1 MGLSLVHS
9 RGCVGVESP
18 LITVEVHLSGG
29 LPVMHLVGL
38 PETAVRESKDRVRA
52 ACLNSNFRW
61 PQSRITISL
70 GPAELPKE
78 GGGFDLPIAL
88 GILAADNQ
96 VPDTVFGDCEFLG
109 ELSLNGDL
117 RPVRGVLPAA
127 IRARDSNRTLVIPTA
142 NAAEAALV
150 KGGKQ
155 LHGHSLL
162 DIAEWLHGRN
172 ELAECEPDLSCK
184 PPVQPDL
191 CDVIGLPGAK
201 RALEVAAAGCHNILM
216 LGPPGT
222 GKTLL
227 ASRLPGILPPM
238 TESESL
244 EAASLASVSQAGL
257 DHRSWGV
264 RPFRTPH
271 HSCSNVALAG
281 GGSRPRPGEISLAH
295 NGILFLDELPEF
307 GRHALEVLREPLES
321 GRIVISRAA
330 RQATFPARFQLI
342 TAMNPCPC
350 GMAGDNSGRCGC
362 SAEQIQRYRGKIS
375 GPLLDRIDIQVE
387 VMRPDKS
394 ILSEPADDIENS
406 AAVRQRVI
414 RSRDRQLARAG
425 KPNALLDN
433 DELSSYC
440 HIGGE
445 QLGLLEM
452 AAERLFLSP
461 RACHRILKVSRTI
474 ADLDQADDITCEHIA
489 EAIAFRRLQI
499 SQIGA

>member
-1 MGLSLVHS
+1 
-9 RGCVGVESP
+9 
-18 LITVEVHLSGG
+18 
-29 LPVMHLVGL
+29 MHLVGL
-38 PETAVRESKDRVRA
+38 PETAVREAKDRVRA
-52 ACLNSNFRW
+52 ACLNSKFKW
-61 PQSRITISL
+61 PKSRITISL
-70 GPAELPKE
+70 APAELPKE

-88 GILAADNQ
+88 GILAADKQ
-96 VPDTVFGDCEFLG
+96 LPYTAFDHCEFLG
-109 ELSLNGDL
+109 ELSLSGDL

-127 IRARDSNRTLVIPTA
+127 IRARDSNRILVVPTA

-155 LHGHSLL
+155 LHGRSLL
-162 DIAEWLHGRN
+162 DVAEWLHGHK
-172 ELAECEPDLSCK
+172 ELDKCEPDLCREL
-184 PPVQPDL
+184 PLQPDL

-201 RALEVAAAGCHNILM
+201 RALEVAAAGSHNLLM

-238 TESESL
+238 SERESL
-244 EAASLASVSQAGL
+244 EAAALASVSQAGL
-257 DHRSWGV
+257 NHRTWGV

-271 HSCSNVALAG
+271 HSCSNIALAG
-281 GGSRPRPGEISLAH
+281 GGSRPKPGEISLAH

-307 GRHALEVLREPLES
+307 SRHALEVLREPLES

-330 RQATFPARFQLI
+330 RQAVFPARFQLI

-350 GMAGDNSGRCGC
+350 GLSGDNSGRCGC

-394 ILSEPADDIENS
+394 ILSEPTDDIENS
-406 AAVRQRVI
+406 KAVRKRVI
-414 RSRDRQLARAG
+414 ESRARQLARAG

-433 DELSSYC
+433 SELSDYC
-440 HIGGE
+440 HIEGE

-452 AAERLFLSP
+452 ATEQLFLSP
-461 RACHRILKVSRTI
+461 RACHRILKVARTI
-474 ADLDQADDITCEHIA
+474 ADLDQAEDIASEHIA

-499 SQIGA
+499 SQIGN

>member
-1 MGLSLVHS
+1 MGLSLVRS

-29 LPVMHLVGL
+29 LPSLHLVGL

-52 ACLNSNFRW
+52 ACLNSKFKW
-61 PQSRITISL
+61 PPSRITISL
-70 GPAELPKE
+70 APAELPKE

-88 GILAADNQ
+88 GILAADKQ
-96 VPDTVFGDCEFLG
+96 LPSARFEDCEFLG

-127 IRARDSNRTLVIPTA
+127 IRARDSNRTLVVPTA

-155 LHGHSLL
+155 LHGRTLL
-162 DIAEWLHGRN
+162 DVAEWLHGRG
-172 ELAECEPDLSCK
+172 ELETCEPDLSCK

-201 RALEVAAAGCHNILM
+201 RALEVAAAGSHNLLM

-238 TESESL
+238 SERESL
-244 EAASLASVSQAGL
+244 EVASVASVSQAGL
-257 DHRSWGV
+257 DHRTWGV

-307 GRHALEVLREPLES
+307 SRHALEVLREPLES

-330 RQATFPARFQLI
+330 RQAAFPARFQLI

-406 AAVRQRVI
+406 EAVRKRVI
-414 RSRDRQLARAG
+414 ESRTRQLARAG

-433 DELSSYC
+433 SELSDYC
-440 HIGGE
+440 HIEGE
-445 QLGLLEM
+445 QLGLLEL
-452 AAERLFLSP
+452 AAEQLFLSP
-461 RACHRILKVSRTI
+461 RACHRILKVARTI
-474 ADLDQADDITCEHIA
+474 ADLDQAEDIACEHIA

-499 SQIGA
+499 SNIGV

>member
-1 MGLSLVHS
+1 VGLSLVHS

-172 ELAECEPDLSCK
+172 QLAECKPDLSCK

-244 EAASLASVSQAGL
+244 EAATLASVSQAGL

-387 VMRPDKS
+387 VLRPDKS

-440 HIGGE
+440 HIGGA

-474 ADLDQADDITCEHIA
+474 ADLGQAEDIACEHIA

-499 SQIGA
+499 SQIST

>member
-29 LPVMHLVGL
+29 LPLMHLVGL

-117 RPVRGVLPAA
+117 RSVRGVLPAA

-172 ELAECEPDLSCK
+172 QLAECKPDLSCK

-350 GMAGDNSGRCGC
+350 GMAGDNSGRCSC

-414 RSRDRQLARAG
+414 RSRARQLARAG

-499 SQIGA
+499 SQIDI